1 MRRLLSIVLALGL
14 VLSFSLVTAVPV
26 MAFTEVW
33 VDDDA
38 PGDPGPGD
46 LFISD
51 PLENGT
57 PARPFD
63 EIQEAIAFVDLDLE
77 GGIVHVLDGTYF
89 ETIDLVGG
97 VDVLGAGAGVTIIDG
112 GADSQSVVT
121 VTNVGSGTVFDG
133 FTITHG
139 SVGVGGGMRLD
150 NSSLTVTNCIFT
162 ENSASLMGGGM
173 YILNTSSPV
182 VANCIFDDNE
192 VTGLNGG
199 GICCWG
205 NGSSTIINNTI
216 VNNTANDNG
225 GGIYVS
231 PGSSPIITNNII
243 VGNTAVDGGGIYSD
257 TAALPTSFNNVW
269 GNSLNEY
276 VNCVPSNSISVDPLF
291 DDPGPPAYDY
301 HLDSDPL
308 NFSPCI
314 DAGNNGALSLPAT
327 DFEGEPRVFDGDDN
341 GTATVDMGA
350 DEYYVPPPPGGTV
363 GGEVYP
369 VDKTALLLPWLS
381 LGLVLILAAGGLTL
395 IRRLKRQT
403 TGN

>member
-1 MRRLLSIVLALGL
+1 VPAQGATFNVPSLTYPTIQSALD
-14 VLSFSLVTAVPV
+14 VAAS
-26 MAFTEVW
+26 
-33 VDDDA
+33 
-38 PGDPGPGD
+38 GDT
-46 LFISD
+46 IYV
-51 PLENGT
+51 
-57 PARPFD
+57 A
-63 EIQEAIAFVDLDLE
+63 A
-77 GGIVHVLDGTYF
+77 GTYF
-89 ETIDLVGG
+89 ETILLADG
-97 VDVLGAGAGVTIIDG
+97 VNVLGAGADYTIIDG
-112 GADSQSVVT
+112 GADSNPVVRAYD
-121 VTNVGSGTVFDG
+121 VGPGTVFDG

-139 SVGVGGGMRLD
+139 GAGSGGGMYLN
-150 NSSLTVTNCIFT
+150 NSSPTVTNCIFT
-162 ENSASLMGGGM
+162 DNQASSMGGGM

-182 VANCIFDDNE
+182 VANCIFEDNR

-216 VNNTANDNG
+216 VNNTADDNG

-243 VGNTAVDGGGIYSD
+243 IGNTATTGTGGGIYAEAG
-257 TAALPTSFNNVW
+257 AAPSISYNDVF
-269 GNSLNEY
+269 
-276 VNCVPSNSISVDPLF
+276 SNSPNNYSGCTAGTGDIMTDPKFVLS
-291 DDPGPPAYDY
+291 DPKY

-314 DAGNNGALSLPAT
+314 DAGYNGASSLPAT

-350 DEYYVPPPPGGTV
+350 DEYYVPPPPGGSV

-381 LGLVLILAAGGLTL
+381 LGLGLVLAAGGLTL